1 MPETF
6 DLELI
11 PISTY
16 LFQLP
21 NTPDGEDI
29 EVTISFFRDTKHNV
43 VAEAWLHPN
52 KCKLKQLWADI
63 YKFEDYDELS
73 DEEIL
78 NKVIPIFNESET
90 FNDSVQ
96 AVLDNNWE
104 YFELDEEA
112 G

>member
-29 EVTISFFRDTKHNV
+29 EVTISFFRDTYRQ
-43 VAEAWLHPN
+43 E
-52 KCKLKQLWADI
+52 CGRRMG
-63 YKFEDYDELS
+63 
-73 DEEIL
+73 
-78 NKVIPIFNESET
+78 
-90 FNDSVQ
+90 
-96 AVLDNNWE
+96 
-104 YFELDEEA
+104 A